1 MFWQRRAAMAA
12 SLRLLGGCSDFGL
25 WNEAEA
31 PADIPQIASQIPNS
45 PVAGARLGVMPGFPP
60 DQDTALGK
68 IDEIKGYAGNRP
80 HWPAAAVQVTPIKI
94 PPTVKDLRPARDGL
108 DRHPIPASF
117 KPGSRSL
124 ADLVADG
131 EWRKRTSEMLKR
143 LYR

>member
-1 MFWQRRAAMAA
+1 
-12 SLRLLGGCSDFGL
+12 
-25 WNEAEA
+25 
-31 PADIPQIASQIPNS
+31 
-45 PVAGARLGVMPGFPP
+45 
-60 DQDTALGK
+60 
-68 IDEIKGYAGNRP
+68 
-80 HWPAAAVQVTPIKI
+80 VTPIKI